1 MSSSLKN
8 RLVKLE
14 QGKKPAVC
22 LVCLLED
29 VADADLPEA
38 ELRYCR
44 ENSLKRSDIVFLG
57 KGDMEL

>member
-1 MSSSLKN
+1 MNNFKT
-8 RLVKLE
+8 RLLKLE
-14 QGKKPAVC
+14 TAKKPAVC

-44 ENSLKRSDIVFLG
+44 GNNLKQSDMVFLG